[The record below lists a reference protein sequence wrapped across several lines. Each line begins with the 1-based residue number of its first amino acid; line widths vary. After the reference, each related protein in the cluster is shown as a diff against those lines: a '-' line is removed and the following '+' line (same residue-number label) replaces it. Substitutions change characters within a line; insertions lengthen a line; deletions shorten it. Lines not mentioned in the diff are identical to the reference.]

1 MTNVLIVD
9 DHPSLRLV
17 LRQQLS
23 QMLGVSEIIEAG
35 NGQDAVQAVR
45 QHEPG
50 LVILDI
56 DLPKINGLEAIPRIR
71 LIKPD
76 VRILVISAQD
86 PVVFAPRVHAAGAQG
101 YISKVQELSEIV
113 RAIEAVLAGYNI
125 FPDIA
130 KASSGKTDADSARKI
145 ERLSDKE
152 IIVMQMLARGM
163 SNKDIGDALFIS
175 NKTVSTYKTRLMAK
189 LEVGSLVELVDFA
202 RKHHIVH

>member
-1 MTNVLIVD
+1 VTSVLIVD
-9 DHPSLRLV
+9 DHPSLRLI

-45 QHEPG
+45 QAEPG

-56 DLPKINGLEAIPRIR
+56 DLPKINGLEAIPRIK

-76 VRILVISAQD
+76 IRILVISAQD
-86 PVVFAPRVHAAGAQG
+86 PAVFAPRVKAAGAQG
-101 YISKVQELSEIV
+101 YISKAQELSEIV
-113 RAIEAVLAGYNI
+113 RAIEAVLAGYSI
-125 FPDIA
+125 FPDVA
-130 KASSGKTDADSARKI
+130 GGSAENTGADSSKKI

-189 LEVGSLVELVDFA
+189 LEVNSLVELVDFA
-202 RKHHIVH
+202 RKHRIVH

>member
-1 MTNVLIVD
+1 MTCVLIVD
-9 DHPSLRLV
+9 DHPSLRLI

-45 QHEPG
+45 QSEPG

-56 DLPKINGLEAIPRIR
+56 DLPKINGLDAIPRIK

-86 PVVFAPRVHAAGAQG
+86 PAVFAPRVKAAGAQG
-101 YISKVQELSEIV
+101 YISKVQELPQIV
-113 RAIEAVLAGYNI
+113 RAIEAVLAGYSI
-125 FPDIA
+125 FPDVVNGAAESPEA
-130 KASSGKTDADSARKI
+130 KGTNKI

-189 LEVGSLVELVDFA
+189 LDVNTLVELVDFA
-202 RKHHIVH
+202 RKHHIAY